1 MPKELFLVVI
11 EITEIASKKNM
22 KALQSFTGMIL
33 KFQKLFFLK
42 TRCQSSHRIDMKII
56 IYFKKPF

>member
-33 KFQKLFFLK
+33 KFQKLFF
-42 TRCQSSHRIDMKII
+42 
-56 IYFKKPF
+56 